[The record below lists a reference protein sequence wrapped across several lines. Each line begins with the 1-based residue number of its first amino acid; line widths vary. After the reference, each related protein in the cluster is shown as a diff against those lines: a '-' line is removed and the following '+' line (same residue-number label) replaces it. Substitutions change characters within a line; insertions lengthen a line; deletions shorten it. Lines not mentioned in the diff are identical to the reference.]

1 MRILVIFCPF
11 ISLVIARFDGQTKTK
26 LKFRADQ
33 IITASRAAWLM
44 SPFKRTKARQRF
56 SITKRNSKPFVHAC
70 TRFHHHAVLSH
81 TFTVSKACS
90 NFQFAIACDFG
101 KTREKLL
108 LHKIKEK
115 KRNERLAGSAEDWND
130 DRRRGIRWRDSDR
143 CRYSRLYWCV
153 MLIDCVT
160 CVCVCL
166 IKLVCF
172 WSLVICE
179 IFSCAVFYFISVV
192 FVSKRMDM
200 NQRVV
205 NVSIVQSRDSVN
217 EQRAPYTSRDEFAH

>member
-1 MRILVIFCPF
+1 MINVAIQTYKSTTTLLYHEAKLETVRSCVHSLSPSRRSLSYLHCFQSVQQFPICNRMRFW
-11 ISLVIARFDGQTKTK
+11 QN
-26 LKFRADQ
+26 
-33 IITASRAAWLM
+33 
-44 SPFKRTKARQRF
+44 KRET
-56 SITKRNSKPFVHAC
+56 
-70 TRFHHHAVLSH
+70 
-81 TFTVSKACS
+81 
-90 NFQFAIACDFG
+90 
-101 KTREKLL
+101 L

-172 WSLVICE
+172 
-179 IFSCAVFYFISVV
+179 
-192 FVSKRMDM
+192 
-200 NQRVV
+200 
-205 NVSIVQSRDSVN
+205 
-217 EQRAPYTSRDEFAH
+217 